1 MKPNFTITEHDYI
14 KAIRKA
20 DRELEI
26 AYHGKQISTR
36 PTRIHNSKKA
46 YSRKNYRIEF

>member
-1 MKPNFTITEHDYI
+1 MTKNFTITESDYI

-20 DRELEI
+20 DREIEI
-26 AYHGKQISTR
+26 ANHGKLISTR
-36 PTRIHNSKKA
+36 PSRTHKSKKS